1 MNDEEMAYWDT
12 IVFFANVCK
21 RNGVK
26 PKAMTEEILKDIRF
40 ELKDMER
47 IKVHP
52 RQMSLFEVEEVAT

>member
-1 MNDEEMAYWDT
+1 MSNEEMAYWDT

-21 RNGVK
+21 RNGVE

-52 RQMSLFEVEEVAT
+52 RQMSLFETEEVVA